1 MKKIDKKTKKRV
13 CHGLMTHPLLMDV
26 NLSPCKDNIYRIIL
40 RLNDNYPMA
49 KVKYRFV
56 NAK

>member
-1 MKKIDKKTKKRV
+1 MEYDVQYLSAYVEKVQMTDGIMKTQW
-13 CHGLMTHPLLMDV
+13 
-26 NLSPCKDNIYRIIL
+26 KDNIYRIIL

>member
-1 MKKIDKKTKKRV
+1 MVRLEYDVQYLSASVEKVQMTDGIMKTQW
-13 CHGLMTHPLLMDV
+13 
-26 NLSPCKDNIYRIIL
+26 KDNIYRIIL
-40 RLNDNYPMA
+40 RLYDNEPMA

>member
-1 MKKIDKKTKKRV
+1 MMTDGIMKTQW
-13 CHGLMTHPLLMDV
+13 
-26 NLSPCKDNIYRIIL
+26 KDNIYRIIL

-56 NAK
+56 NSK